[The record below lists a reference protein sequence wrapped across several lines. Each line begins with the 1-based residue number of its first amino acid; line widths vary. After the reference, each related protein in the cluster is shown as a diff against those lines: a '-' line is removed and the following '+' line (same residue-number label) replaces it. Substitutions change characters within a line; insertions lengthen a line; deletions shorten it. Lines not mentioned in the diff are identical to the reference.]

1 MGTSPSKPASAP
13 AQHSD
18 EKRVASVTESL
29 AVLNVRPA
37 AKVDKPLSSDGT
49 IKVENLEQ
57 WEKEIAQVRGF
68 AGS

>member
-18 EKRVASVTESL
+18 EKRVALVTESL
-29 AVLNVRPA
+29 AALNIQPA
-37 AKVDKPLSSDGT
+37 AKVNNPLSPDGT
-49 IKVENLEQ
+49 IKAENLEQ
-57 WEKEIAQVRGF
+57 WEKEIAEVRVF